1 MRTALLA
8 AAISCAVPI
17 AAFADNSSPCLGDGL
32 HTINCYTFLL
42 ERLQRQDID
51 MPTREQIQR
60 ILPNTNGIIS
70 SDEASPTYSDKVEPT
85 YSKAL
90 VQGQ

>member
-8 AAISCAVPI
+8 AAISYAVTI

-32 HTINCYTFLL
+32 HTVACYTFLV
-42 ERLQRQDID
+42 ERLQRQDIGE
-51 MPTREQIQR
+51 PTRQQIQR
-60 ILPNTNGIIS
+60 ILPNTNGLIS
-70 SDEASPTYSDKVEPT
+70 SDEAEPTYSDEAKPT

-90 VQGQ
+90 LQGQ